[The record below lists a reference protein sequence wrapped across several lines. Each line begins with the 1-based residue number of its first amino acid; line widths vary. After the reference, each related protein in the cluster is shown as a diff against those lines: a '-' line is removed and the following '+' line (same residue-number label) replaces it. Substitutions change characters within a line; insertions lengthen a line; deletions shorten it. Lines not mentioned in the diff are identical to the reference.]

1 MLLTASL
8 NPHEGIKDAPCQ
20 PEGQAAIGKGDPSV
34 NAATRRTKRAAKI
47 ERMRAKGAIAT
58 CMNGPRRVVTLSTAV
73 LHGIPEPFQR
83 SNPESPGLWF
93 AALVIELAAA
103 AGREALL
110 WRAAPVRA
118 AH

>member
-47 ERMRAKGAIAT
+47 ERMRAKGAIA
-58 CMNGPRRVVTLSTAV
+58 MNRGLRILSRVL
-73 LHGIPEPFQR
+73 
-83 SNPESPGLWF
+83 
-93 AALVIELAAA
+93 
-103 AGREALL
+103 
-110 WRAAPVRA
+110 
-118 AH
+118 